1 MTSSGSSSTKI
12 SAFMIIV
19 FIRLL
24 IVIVCVIVSLIYCC
38 VILKGMIFDV
48 IVGVIVINLMMS
60 N

>member
-1 MTSSGSSSTKI
+1 MTSFGSSSTKI
-12 SAFMIIV
+12 SAFMIRV

-48 IVGVIVINLMMS
+48 IVVIVTNLMMS